1 MHEYMLNICKGAFEK
16 LIILRLFPN
25 FLTRNLENFSN
36 ELICEFIIYEFTI
49 RVLNKNIYN

>member
-16 LIILRLFPN
+16 LRIFPN
-25 FLTRNLENFSN
+25 FLTKNLENFSN
-36 ELICEFIIYEFTI
+36 ELICEFIICQFTI